1 MEPLWSGRVSWDGA
15 EEFVIEGFKFVG
27 RTCGEAIVFLV
38 VCAAMA
44 WGVMCTLG
52 AVHLDVHRAVP
63 APGFIVT
70 WIVVTM
76 LYIIF
81 AFGVWLRAYILNA
94 VKA

>member
-1 MEPLWSGRVSWDGA
+1 MSWDGA

-27 RTCGEAIVFLV
+27 RAFGEAFIFLV
-38 VCAAMA
+38 ACAAMA

-76 LYIIF
+76 AYTIF

-94 VKA
+94 VKT